1 MKKLS
6 FVVTLFFL
14 LTTSCQE
21 QTEEVLASVETA
33 SSNYAVSVDEAQQ
46 LAHLIPVTEDASG
59 RTEGKKIKNYKSLR
73 TKNGVEAMHIFNY
86 EDGGFLLMPADY
98 RVAPVLAQVDKGEFK
113 EDEMP
118 DVVKMWLNESLENVE
133 EAKKGKKQPRKVAI
147 KAWIQYY
154 KKAGLK
160 TPNVL
165 RTLFDEAVVT
175 GKTVDNGRV
184 DPDDPN
190 CTTQTTTVGP
200 LLQTTWGQGC
210 DYNDLIPVATSDH
223 LYCYKAATGCGATAV
238 AQIMKYWEFPSG
250 FDWSDMPDSSGTNS
264 TAELMVSVGYNTH
277 TIWNIDG
284 NGASGTHNI
293 QAFDDAFTFWFGY
306 GSATH
311 RNYTFSDVNFVTN
324 DLDKSQPVIFG
335 GLDWSELIG
344 HVWVCDGY
352 KKHIYPC
359 WGTIILLRMNWGWR
373 GDYDGWYS
381 YNNWYISGKNQHYNQ
396 NKELIYNIHP

>member
-1 MKKLS
+1 MKKIS

-21 QTEEVLASVETA
+21 QTEEVLALVETA

-73 TKNGVEAMHIFNY
+73 TKNGVEAVHIFNY

-184 DPDDPN
+184 ED
-190 CTTQTTTVGP
+190 CTIQTTTVGP

-210 DYNDLIPVATSDH
+210 GYNDLIPVSTDESED
-223 LYCYKAATGCGATAV
+223 CYKALTGCGATAV

-250 FDWSDMPDSSGTNS
+250 FDWADMPNSSGTNS
-264 TAELMVSVGYNTH
+264 IAELMVSAGYNTH
-277 TIWNIDG
+277 TTWNFDG
-284 NGASGTHNI
+284 KGTSGTKNLH
-293 QAFDDAFTFWFGY
+293 AFDDTFTFWFEY
-306 GSATH
+306 SSAIH
-311 RNYTFSDVNFVTN
+311 RNYIFREVHFITD
-324 DLDKSQPVIFG
+324 DLDKDQPVILG
-335 GLDWSELIG
+335 GIDWDKNKAA

-352 KKHIYPC
+352 IKH
-359 WGTIILLRMNWGWR
+359 R
-373 GDYDGWYS
+373 GYEYVSS
-381 YNNWYISGKNQHYNQ
+381 Y
-396 NKELIYNIHP
+396 ELGVERKL